1 MYIFMI
7 PIPKTIEKEFLE
19 NTVIIDAKII
29 PLYLFSHTAYDV
41 LRKLEQNDSN
51 FEYNIIFSVHEFNK
65 WTELNELFDLNNDKY
80 NLPTENNVEVE
91 LNCIKRQLNIESLSL
106 KINLRKKKLL
116 QRVHEI
122 LKKSGFNYFLIVDKE
137 NAIQLDDKI
146 CLTTKAVYIDTEKVN
161 KIKPLNL
168 PVFDLHT

>member
-1 MYIFMI
+1 MYIFVL

-41 LRKLEQNDSN
+41 LRKLEQNDSK

-65 WTELNELFDLNNDKY
+65 WTKLNELFDLNNDEY

-91 LNCIKRQLNIESLSL
+91 LSCIKRQSIIESLSL

-122 LKKSGFNYFLIVDKE
+122 LKKSGFSYFLIVDKE
-137 NAIQLDDKI
+137 NAIQLDNKI